1 MGVFLTKKSVKNEIF
16 KGKTNTILEL
26 TVKNHS
32 GVMMHVCS
40 LFARRVFNVDGILCL
55 LTGDA
60 SKSRLWLRV
69 KEDLRLEQMIL
80 QLQKIE
86 DVLDVRRHGA
96 SHAVFERVGE
106 YFRE

>member
-1 MGVFLTKKSVKNEIF
+1 M
-16 KGKTNTILEL
+16 EL

-55 LTGDA
+55 PKGDA
-60 SKSRLWLRV
+60 TKSRLWIRV
-69 KEDLRLEQMIL
+69 KEDLRLKQMIL
-80 QLQKIE
+80 QLQKLE
-86 DVLDVRRHGA
+86 DVLAVRRHGS

>member
-1 MGVFLTKKSVKNEIF
+1 MM
-16 KGKTNTILEL
+16 KTNTILEL

-55 LTGDA
+55 PTGDA

-80 QLQKIE
+80 QLQKLE

-96 SHAVFERVGE
+96 SHAVFERVGK